1 MGVSDVVEEW
11 RLSLKPIEQVAI
23 VGAGLVGCSWAV
35 VFAAGGAQM
44 RVFDARPE
52 AREEALKRIGET
64 LDDMHRAG
72 LCGEPRSI
80 LQQVT
85 VCDTLA
91 EAMHGADYV
100 QESVFERVEIKSAVC
115 AEIGQLLIGHTVVGS
130 SSSGI
135 PASSFTETVANRER
149 FLIAHPVNPPH
160 LIPVVELVPA
170 PWTAPEILPWLTGEL
185 QRFGQVP
192 VQVRSEVQGFILNR
206 LQGALL
212 NEAWALYEE
221 GYASLADIDAT
232 VSHGLG
238 LRWALMGPF
247 ETIDLNAP
255 GGIGDYAQRL
265 GPLYHDIARSRS
277 EPRGWSPELIEK
289 AVAER
294 RAALPQDALPER
306 GRWRDRRL
314 MQLVAHLRSAGGG
327 EK

>member
-1 MGVSDVVEEW
+1 MKDE
-11 RLSLKPIEQVAI
+11 IAAVAV

-35 VFAAGGAQM
+35 VFAAGGAQVRIHDERQKARDEAVPRIAGTLEDM
-44 RVFDARPE
+44 R
-52 AREEALKRIGET
+52 
-64 LDDMHRAG
+64 RAG
-72 LCGEPRSI
+72 LVGEPRAVLERI
-80 LQQVT
+80 R
-85 VCDTLA
+85 VCGTLA
-91 EAMHGADYV
+91 EAVQQVDYV
-100 QESVFERVEIKSAVC
+100 QESVFERVDVKAGVC
-115 AEIGQLLIGHTVVGS
+115 AEIGRLIDATTVVGS

-135 PASSFTETVANRER
+135 PASSFTRDVANRER

-160 LIPVVELVPA
+160 LVPVVELVPA
-170 PWTAPEILPWLTGEL
+170 PWTAPEILPWLAARMKEL
-185 QRFGQVP
+185 GQVP
-192 VQVRSEVQGFILNR
+192 VQVNAEVQGFILNR

-265 GPLYHDIARSRS
+265 APLYHDIAKSRR
-277 EPRGWSPELIEK
+277 EPRGWSEDLIAS

-294 RAALPQDALPER
+294 RQALPESGLAER

-314 MQLVAHLRSAGGG
+314 MQLVAHLRAAADT
-327 EK
+327 